1 MCMLESVTS
10 CCSGIV
16 SRVFSVP
23 DIVWGGE
30 SVMAEQY
37 KYLEKGYVNYEH
49 LTFLEH
55 IFEGL

>member
-1 MCMLESVTS
+1 MCVLESVTS

-16 SRVFSVP
+16 SRVFQSQTLF
-23 DIVWGGE
+23 GGG

-37 KYLEKGYVNYEH
+37 KYLEKGHVNYEH

-55 IFEGL
+55 VFEGL